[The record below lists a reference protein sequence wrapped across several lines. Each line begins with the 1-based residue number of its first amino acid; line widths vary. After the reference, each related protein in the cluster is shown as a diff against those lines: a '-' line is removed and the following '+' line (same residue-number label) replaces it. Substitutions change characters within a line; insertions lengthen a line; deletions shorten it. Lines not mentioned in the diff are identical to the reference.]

1 MKTTTQIIRE
11 TIAHYNR
18 NTLSI
23 NEYASCKYLTE
34 DGRMCA
40 VGRCMTETGINLFG
54 TFQGDIYKL
63 ISKHHLTDEEFDGY
77 LKEEYR
83 GHSVSFWKIL
93 QRLHDDDFNWDE
105 NGFIRDEAF
114 LYGTFG
120 SFYNSEEPKN

>member
-18 NTLSI
+18 KNLSI
-23 NEYASCKYLTE
+23 SEYGSCKYLME

-40 VGRCMTETGINLFG
+40 VGRCMTETGINRFG
-54 TFQGDIYKL
+54 KFQGDIHKL

-83 GHSVSFWKIL
+83 GHSVNFWKTL
-93 QRLHDDDFNWDE
+93 QRLHDDDINWGE
-105 NGFIRDEAF
+105 NGFFRDEDF

-120 SFYNSEEPKN
+120 KDYNPEEANN